1 MTDQAAQADDSF
13 VDGDEFDL
21 DSLFDEQ
28 ARDWPY
34 SAERNVVF
42 SGVTVEAHDRFGN
55 FYDDSDKVVKFN
67 DAKSLDKDNLPVGY
81 TFHPNVNLVLH
92 MVVEDPSLP
101 EPDYPPTVPLGDT
114 RGVRIIDATHFQFV
128 KADGTPRNPSANSTF
143 KAWLR
148 DLLALGGQVRE
159 QVNPKHGLVDGS
171 KVWST
176 SVFNDLAL
184 VYGPKQVSINNND
197 PKTRAWPI
205 ALAGGETAA
214 AAPTGDTQAQLAAA
228 AEAANGDANAF
239 RNAAINIKG
248 LDSTT
253 VSEIV
258 KDPAAFLATISG

>member
-1 MTDQAAQADDSF
+1 MTDQTAQADDSF
-13 VDGDEFDL
+13 MDDAFDL
-21 DSLFDEQ
+21 DALFDEQ

-34 SAERNVVF
+34 SDVRNVVF

-55 FYDDSDKVVKFN
+55 FYDDSDKRVKFQ
-67 DAKSLDKDNLPVGY
+67 DAQNLDKDNLPVGY

-92 MVVEDPSLP
+92 MVVDDPSLP

-114 RGVRIIDATHFQFV
+114 RGVRIIDETHFQFV

-148 DLLALGGQVRE
+148 DLIATGGQAKAQVRPE
-159 QVNPKHGLVDGS
+159 KGLVDGN

-176 SVFNDLAL
+176 SVFDDLAL
-184 VYGPKQVSINNND
+184 VYGPVSVKLGNND
-197 PKTRAWPI
+197 PKVRAWPVS
-205 ALAGGETAA
+205 AAGEANQAA
-214 AAPTGDTQAQLAAA
+214 QSTGNVDEQLRAA

-248 LDSTT
+248 VDSKT

-258 KDPAAFLATISG
+258 KDPAAFLAALSG